1 MKKQTVAKIVAL
13 LTFSCIAI
21 NFSAC
26 NKDNIDNSTN
36 SSYEQTDG
44 NDSSSSTTKIKLLG
58 DIIPAPTMKY
68 DIINGSDESVY
79 LEVENVT
86 ESDFRAYVE
95 TCKPY
100 GFDGYIKSATSPDLY
115 YMEYNSENYYLEVFF
130 YEENQKFS
138 VYVRTPKN

>member
-13 LTFSCIAI
+13 LAFCCIAFS
-21 NFSAC
+21 FSAC
-26 NKDNIDNSTN
+26 SEDNTDNTTN
-36 SSYEQTDG
+36 SSYEQTGG
-44 NDSSSSTTKIKLLG
+44 NGSSSFAPKIKLLG
-58 DIIPAPTMKY
+58 DIIPAPTMEY

-79 LEVENVT
+79 LEVENAT

-115 YMEYNSENYYLEVFF
+115 YMEYNNENYYLEVFF

-138 VYVRTPKN
+138 VYIRIPKN